1 MTVAL
6 TRPISTSLNFTFDAR
21 HPCARITPICTF
33 TPTHGR
39 NQRATIPTAASEL
52 HSLLA
57 VQALAGVPLLVLANK
72 NDLPEAMGVDEMIG
86 AMGLERIR
94 DRAVSVSV
102 ESPLPQ
108 V

>member
-1 MTVAL
+1 
-6 TRPISTSLNFTFDAR
+6 
-21 HPCARITPICTF
+21 
-33 TPTHGR
+33 
-39 NQRATIPTAASEL
+39 
-52 HSLLA
+52 
-57 VQALAGVPLLVLANK
+57 LVLANK